1 MIQKQQTMKE
11 TNEELKWSDD
21 DILQMRGAIQHLL
34 EINEQLNA
42 NIIAMNAKLLNEE
55 AKVKKLQQNI
65 YFLTQTFT
73 NNTYETDNKDYH
85 T

>member
-21 DILQMRGAIQHLL
+21 DIVQMRGAINHLL

-73 NNTYETDNKDYH
+73 NNTYETDN
-85 T
+85 

>member
-11 TNEELKWSDD
+11 INEELKWSDD

-73 NNTYETDNKDYH
+73 NNTYEA
-85 T
+85 

>member
-1 MIQKQQTMKE
+1 MKE

-55 AKVKKLQQNI
+55 KKVKDLQYKLFFLQQEI
-65 YFLTQTFT
+65 ITK
-73 NNTYETDNKDYH
+73 YEA
-85 T
+85 

>member
-1 MIQKQQTMKE
+1 MT
-11 TNEELKWSDD
+11 TNNDTNELKWSDD
-21 DILQMRGAIQHLL
+21 DILQMRGAINHLL

-73 NNTYETDNKDYH
+73 NNTYETDN
-85 T
+85 

>member
-1 MIQKQQTMKE
+1 MKE
-11 TNEELKWSDD
+11 INEELKWSDD

-73 NNTYETDNKDYH
+73 NNTFKLSRFIRY
-85 T
+85 

>member
-1 MIQKQQTMKE
+1 MT
-11 TNEELKWSDD
+11 TNNDTNELKWSDD
-21 DILQMRGAIQHLL
+21 DILQMRDAINHLL

-65 YFLTQTFT
+65 YFLSQTFT
-73 NNTYETDNKDYH
+73 NNTYEA
-85 T
+85 

>member
-1 MIQKQQTMKE
+1 MKE

-34 EINEQLNA
+34 EINETLNA

-55 AKVKKLQQNI
+55 KKVKDLQYKLFFLQQEI
-65 YFLTQTFT
+65 ITK
-73 NNTYETDNKDYH
+73 YEA
-85 T
+85 

>member
-1 MIQKQQTMKE
+1 MKE
-11 TNEELKWSDD
+11 INEELKWSDD

-73 NNTYETDNKDYH
+73 NNTYETDN
-85 T
+85 